1 MSFSPRQRSFIR
13 PLFALAVLLVA
24 IAALSALAINY
35 ARTTQ
40 HAAQRVSPTAQVAEQ
55 ADLSTPQRPGGLTG
69 PPLPTNTA
77 TAAIPTATA
86 PIERVLSPA
95 EQSALTLNA
104 AKVPPRDLYAITA
117 RLRLKSDAPLP
128 RTTGKAPGNYKVG
141 HSDVFHMSDI
151 VQKHYYTVTA
161 TIREVTEHAY
171 WYVQDGQDFDEEV
184 IKRTAKDFEENIYP
198 TNRTLFGSEWT
209 PGVDNDPRITVLFAA
224 IAGAGGYYSSA
235 DEYTRAVNPYSNER
249 EIIYININGGW
260 VDIESTL
267 AHEFQHMIH
276 WHQQASHDVWLN
288 EGAAVLASA
297 LNGYDLFGVDA
308 DFMRSPDTQLNAW
321 QHNPNAARPNYGAS
335 FLFLDFL
342 RSQYGGDKMIR
353 ALVAAPGQGTG
364 AVDHALTSLG
374 YKERFADVVTR
385 WMLANVVDVMEGA
398 DAEGL
403 SYSDREVSVSPQA
416 AIDSYPKDIADSVA
430 QFGADYLQ
438 LAPAQSGGGSL
449 NVDFSGQSETHI
461 ISSPAHSGTH
471 IWWSNRGD
479 VSDMTMTRNFDLR
492 GLQSAT
498 LGYSIWF
505 DIEESFDYGY
515 VEASSDGGAT
525 WDTLKGA
532 HTTTANPNGNNF
544 GNGYTGKS
552 TDKPGANED
561 GWLREQ
567 IDLSAYAGKEVM
579 LRFEYITDDGY
590 NAQGIA
596 IDDISIP
603 ELSYS
608 DDAEQEG
615 GWRGEGFVRVHNGLA
630 QRYFLSV
637 VKFKPNGFDIQQVI
651 VSEDGKANFSIDGLG
666 GDGGY
671 ESAMLIV
678 AGLTPHSIQR
688 ANYQL
693 SVRAA
698 K

>member
-1 MSFSPRQRSFIR
+1 MSLSPRQRSFTR
-13 PLFALAVLLVA
+13 PLFALALLLVA
-24 IAALSALAINY
+24 IASLSALAINY

-40 HAAQRVSPTAQVAEQ
+40 QGRQQASPTAQVAEQ
-55 ADLSTPQRPGGLTG
+55 
-69 PPLPTNTA
+69 
-77 TAAIPTATA
+77 
-86 PIERVLSPA
+86 
-95 EQSALTLNA
+95 SALTLDA
-104 AKVPPRDLYAITA
+104 AKVPPRDLYAINA

-128 RTTGKAPGNYKVG
+128 RTTGKAPGNYKTG

-151 VQKHYYTVTA
+151 VQKYYYTVTA

-171 WYVQDGQDFDEEV
+171 WYVQDGQNVDEKA

-209 PGVDNDPRITVLFAA
+209 PGVDNDPRITVLFAP

-235 DEYTRAVNPYSNER
+235 DEYTHAINPYSNER

-276 WHQQASHDVWLN
+276 WQQQASHDVWLN

-297 LNGYDLFGVDA
+297 LNGYDLLGVDA

-321 QHNPNAARPNYGAS
+321 QLNPSAARPNYGAS

-342 RSQYGGDKMIR
+342 RSRYGGEKMIR

-364 AVDHALTSLG
+364 AVDNALTSLG
-374 YKERFADVVTR
+374 YKERFTDVVTR
-385 WMLANVVDVMEGA
+385 WMLANAVDGRTGA

-403 SYSDREVSVSPQA
+403 SYPNREVSVSPQA
-416 AIDSYPKDIADSVA
+416 VVDSYPKDIADSVA

-438 LAPAQSGGGSL
+438 LAPAQSGGDSL
-449 NVDFSGQSETHI
+449 NVDFAGQSETRI
-461 ISSPAHSGTH
+461 ISAPAHSGTH

-479 VSDMTMTRNFDLR
+479 VSDMAMTRGFDLR

-505 DIEESFDYGY
+505 DVEENFDYGY
-515 VEASSDGGAT
+515 VEASTDGGAT

-552 TDKPGANED
+552 ADKPGADKD

-567 IDLSAYAGKEVM
+567 IDLSSYAGKEVM

-596 IDDISIP
+596 IDDVSIP
-603 ELSYS
+603 ELGYT
-608 DDAEQEG
+608 DDAEQDG
-615 GWRGEGFVRVHNGLA
+615 GWRGEGFVRVHNGLP

-637 VKFKPNGFDIQQVI
+637 VKFKPDGFDIQQVE
-651 VSEDGKANFSIDGLG
+651 VGEDGRANFRIEGLG

-671 ESAMLIV
+671 ENAMLIV

-688 ANYQL
+688 AGYEV
-693 SVRAA
+693 SVQAV

>member
-1 MSFSPRQRSFIR
+1 MSSSPRQRRFIR
-13 PLFALAVLLVA
+13 PLFALGVLLVA

-35 ARTTQ
+35 ARTTPQ
-40 HAAQRVSPTAQVAEQ
+40 AAQQASPTARVAEQ

-69 PPLPTNTA
+69 PPLPANTA
-77 TAAIPTATA
+77 TAVASPESVLVEAD
-86 PIERVLSPA
+86 LSPA
-95 EQSALTLNA
+95 EQSALTLSVK
-104 AKVPPRDLYAITA
+104 KVPPRDLYAITA

-128 RTTGKAPGNYKVG
+128 RTTGKAPGNYKTG

-151 VQKHYYTVTA
+151 VRKNYYTVTA
-161 TIREVTEHAY
+161 TIHEVTEHAY
-171 WYVQDGQDFDEEV
+171 WYVQDGQSVDVEAV
-184 IKRTAKDFEENIYP
+184 RRTARDFEERIYP
-198 TNRTLFGSEWT
+198 TNRALFGSEWT
-209 PGVDNDPRITVLFAA
+209 PGVDNDPRITVLFAP

-276 WHQQASHDVWLN
+276 WHQQANHDVWLN

-297 LNGYDLFGVDA
+297 LNGYDMLGVDA

-321 QHNPNAARPNYGAS
+321 QANPNAARANYGAS

-342 RSQYGGDKMIR
+342 SSQYGGDEMIR
-353 ALVAAPGQGTG
+353 ALVAAPGQGTD

-374 YKERFADVVTR
+374 YKERFADVATS
-385 WMLANVVDVMEGA
+385 WMVANVVDGRAGA
-398 DAEGL
+398 GAEGL
-403 SYSDREVSVSPQA
+403 SYPDREVAVSPQVVV
-416 AIDSYPKDIADSVA
+416 DSYPKVVDDSVA
-430 QFGADYLQ
+430 QFGADYIQ
-438 LAPAQSGGGSL
+438 LAPAQGGGGSL
-449 NVDFSGQSETHI
+449 EVDFSGQSETRI
-461 ISSPAHSGTH
+461 ISAPAHSGTH

-479 VSDMTMTRNFDLR
+479 VADMTMTRSFDLR

-505 DIEESFDYGY
+505 DVEEHFDYGY
-515 VEASSDGGAT
+515 VEASTDGGST
-525 WDTLKGA
+525 WDTLKGT

-552 TDKPGANED
+552 ADKPGADGD

-567 IDLSAYAGKEVM
+567 IDLSSYAGKEVM

-603 ELSYS
+603 ELNYS

-615 GWRGEGFVRVHNGLA
+615 GWRGDGFVRVHNGLP

-637 VKFKPNGFDIQQVI
+637 VKFKSGGFDIQPVL
-651 VSEDGKANFSIDGLG
+651 VLEDAKTDFSIEGLG

-671 ESAMLIV
+671 ESAVLIV

-688 ANYQL
+688 AGYEI
-693 SVRAA
+693 SIRVE